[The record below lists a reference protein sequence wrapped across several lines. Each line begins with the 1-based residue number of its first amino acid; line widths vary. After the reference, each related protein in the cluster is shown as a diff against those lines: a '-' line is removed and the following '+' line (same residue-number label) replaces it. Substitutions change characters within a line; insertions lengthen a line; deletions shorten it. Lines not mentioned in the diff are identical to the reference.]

1 MKKIGMYAVL
11 LLLLFS
17 SAQLVAAPVNV
28 NRASLE
34 QLVDNLEGIG
44 AHKAQAIIDYRE
56 QHGDFRQPDDLLK
69 VKGIGPSLIEK
80 NQQDFL
86 FQ

>member
-1 MKKIGMYAVL
+1 MKKICMYAVL
-11 LLLLFS
+11 LLVLFS

-44 AHKAQAIIDYRE
+44 AHKAQAIMDYRE
-56 QHGDFRQPDDLLK
+56 QHGDFRQLDDLLK

>member
-1 MKKIGMYAVL
+1 MKKICTQL
-11 LLLLFS
+11 LLLLVLFS
-17 SAQLVAAPVNV
+17 SIQVVAAPVNV
-28 NRASLE
+28 NTASLE
-34 QLVDNLEGIG
+34 QLVDNLDGIG

-56 QHGDFRQPDDLLK
+56 QHGEFRQLDDLLK